1 MRRFVALDIPTPVI
15 NHLTKV
21 SAPLR
26 ERYDIRWVP
35 HNQIHMTLMFGKDL
49 TPNHAEAIADL
60 VEDIELRPISLFLSG
75 FGACPPRGLPR
86 VVWAGLGGDT
96 GFVTALQQE
105 LTEIAEP
112 YGIER
117 EKRGF
122 TPHITLG
129 RVQGQFGLLALIDQ
143 MKKLSADLNPK
154 PFQATSLTLYQSTLT
169 PNGPFYEVITRRQ
182 LT

>member
-1 MRRFVALDIPTPVI
+1 
-15 NHLTKV
+15 
-21 SAPLR
+21 
-26 ERYDIRWVP
+26 
-35 HNQIHMTLMFGKDL
+35 MFGKDL

-75 FGACPPRGLPR
+75 FGAFPPRGLPR

-96 GFVTALQQE
+96 GFVTELQQE

-143 MKKLSADLNPK
+143 MKKPSWIRAERRRYGMALPSSTISAIANP
-154 PFQATSLTLYQSTLT
+154 ATTKGMTNIATMLTYQST
-169 PNGPFYEVITRRQ
+169 
-182 LT
+182 